1 MLYLQFDGL
10 YRGAPQ
16 DLKLGEGAGV
26 MCYGWVILRDRTVV
40 ARGHGGYMRA
50 RDASSNVAE
59 YLGLIEGLEA
69 LLDMGGEKELV
80 VISGDAKSVIEQMQG
95 VASVSAASI
104 RPLYRRAR
112 RLYAKFSRAYW
123 NWTPRRHN
131 HEADALTRR
140 ALRQLRANPSQYE
153 ASFKALHLGNHK
165 GGLMNRLLPVLD
177 LRLYQTAEAV
187 QMV

>member
-1 MLYLQFDGL
+1 MLFLQFDGL

-16 DLKLGEGAGV
+16 ELKLGEGAGV
-26 MCYGWVILRDRTVV
+26 MGYGGVIFRERAVI

-50 RDASSNVAE
+50 KDASSNVAE
-59 YLGLIEGLEA
+59 YLALIEGLEA
-69 LLDMGGEKELV
+69 LLDMGGENEVV

-95 VASVSAASI
+95 LAAVSAASI

-112 RLYAKFSRAYW
+112 RLNAKFARAYW

-140 ALRQLRANPSQYE
+140 ALRQLRANPDQYE
-153 ASFKALHLGNHK
+153 AAFKALNPENHK
-165 GGLMNRLLPVLD
+165 TGLMNRLLPVLD
-177 LRLYQTAEAV
+177 LRLYKTVGAV
-187 QMV
+187 